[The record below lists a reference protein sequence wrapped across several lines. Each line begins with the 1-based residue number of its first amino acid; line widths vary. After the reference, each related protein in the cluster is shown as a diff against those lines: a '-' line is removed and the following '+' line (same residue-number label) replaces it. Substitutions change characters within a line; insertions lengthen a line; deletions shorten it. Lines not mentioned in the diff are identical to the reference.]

1 MREDGRSSVHRL
13 VQEGGDRVAASDLGL
28 NRLRTAV
35 GVVVAVGTTLGV
47 EWVLARLAGVGSR
60 DAFSA
65 VLFGAVVA
73 VTGSVGLSSG
83 PSRQKVLTVVAS
95 VVALGAGVVLGAAV
109 FRDTGLLL
117 GVFVVVLFAAV
128 YVRRFGQPFFVAG
141 MMAWT
146 GYFFTSLLGASFD
159 RLPWLILSGTVA
171 VVWVLLLSLTV
182 LKENPECTLRRTLRA
197 LIGRAAALAAA
208 AAAVLYRDGDR
219 ARRRL
224 RKRHQQVGESA
235 LLIEGQ
241 LGDAPV
247 LPGGRAAPGPGR
259 RAAGPRRDRADGAA
273 CRPGGRRLAV
283 AAAGQRRAGPPRRWT
298 SGGGDPAGRRSGRPP
313 ARGLERE
320 GPPHRPQ
327 ARGCDTWLRGKR
339 RPMAG
344 TSGRQRRR
352 WTSRFGGHHPV
363 CHPDDGP
370 TAQLGPRGG

>member
-13 VQEGGDRVAASDLGL
+13 VQEGRDRVAASDLGL

-159 RLPWLILSGTVA
+159 RLPWLILSATVA

-197 LIGRAAALAAA
+197 LIGRAAALRGRGRPAPRRRPGAAA
-208 AAAVLYRDGDR
+208 AAQEA
-219 ARRRL
+219 
-224 RKRHQQVGESA
+224 
-235 LLIEGQ
+235 
-241 LGDAPV
+241 
-247 LPGGRAAPGPGR
+247 
-259 RAAGPRRDRADGAA
+259 
-273 CRPGGRRLAV
+273 
-283 AAAGQRRAGPPRRWT
+283 
-298 SGGGDPAGRRSGRPP
+298 PAGRRVGAADRGT
-313 ARGLERE
+313 ARR
-320 GPPHRPQ
+320 R
-327 ARGCDTWLRGKR
+327 ACASR
-339 RPMAG
+339 RPGCAG
-344 TSGRQRRR
+344 TWSTCSWPSTR
-352 WTSRFGGHHPV
+352 SR
-363 CHPDDGP
+363 
-370 TAQLGPRGG
+370 